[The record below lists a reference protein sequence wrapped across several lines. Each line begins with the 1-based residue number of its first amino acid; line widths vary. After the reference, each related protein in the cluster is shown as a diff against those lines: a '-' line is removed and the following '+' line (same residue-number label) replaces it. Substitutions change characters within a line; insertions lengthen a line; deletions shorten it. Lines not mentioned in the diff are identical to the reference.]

1 MSKLLSNLSYPN
13 VNIYYG
19 NSQQR
24 LVRVASELL
33 LSELIDYQKY
43 FVPRLVRINEVLL
56 YIQTLILLTNIRANV
71 YSRNYSIIRTI
82 LPSDLFEKQM

>member
-56 YIQTLILLTNIRANV
+56 YIQTLIHLTNIRANV